1 MFYKYSWYPCAY
13 CWACICMLSYAYK
26 CTLIYIYVCIYMYIY
41 MYIYICIYMCVC
53 MYVCIYIYMC
63 VSTFHCNKK
72 SWTPNFGN
80 TSSLRW
86 FPLFIGHMRIALASY
101 IGRSFS
107 LGFPWLPPMGFPH
120 LFGAEKN
127 RRIPGLVTQSPNSF
141 DLIGGSA
148 EMVLL
153 VAAHLW

>member
-1 MFYKYSWYPCAY
+1 MYNDIYIYIMDNDIY
-13 CWACICMLSYAYK
+13 IMDND
-26 CTLIYIYVCIYMYIY
+26 IYIYVCIYIY
-41 MYIYICIYMCVC
+41 VYIYIIYIYIWYIYIYDICVC
-53 MYVCIYIYMC
+53 MYVYIYIYMC

-107 LGFPWLPPMGFPH
+107 QGFPWLSP
-120 LFGAEKN
+120 AN
-127 RRIPGLVTQSPNSF
+127 SGLSPADSTQSPNSF

-148 EMVLL
+148 EMVALL
-153 VAAHLW
+153 PPIYGNIYWG